1 MIANGA
7 RTTIIMASVIVAA
20 ANVLRPRNHLSTR
33 WYSGQVEKH
42 STTAHSSAD
51 TNGHKTRRQ
60 PTTTIDRTI
69 QPRLRSMRTVSLVT
83 SFPPRGERPSETL
96 RPAHFYRPASGLQQE
111 RG

>member
-1 MIANGA
+1 MTGILASQPGGTGGPVSSARRAAAAISFTLSASVVPMIANGA

-60 PTTTIDRTI
+60 PTTTI
-69 QPRLRSMRTVSLVT
+69 
-83 SFPPRGERPSETL
+83 
-96 RPAHFYRPASGLQQE
+96 
-111 RG
+111 